1 MVSQHRPNRAWWQAA
16 ESLLSQF
23 ASLACPLLLAGC
35 ASTPRHSG
43 GDGCQNLLET
53 LDRTIAQAGAADAGA
68 ANVPG
73 FPQLRAN
80 RFLASFA
87 GEPLSSETYGI
98 WLENLTALGNA
109 ARHNAWANL
118 PPSAQAR
125 IRTWFSP
132 GQDPLKIAETCAAR
146 LTRDDL
152 QAPSRRSRLAKAVR
166 VPDDY
171 DETARILGAYPLLKW
186 PLLEGVYRLHGE
198 LRAAYA
204 HPPPPIGRWMR
215 YAPPA
220 GGRLGREQ
228 IAELLRRA
236 SANSLGLPQPSEP
249 EMAQLFQTFAPLW
262 EVDTEDDSDR
272 IGALTLSERRI
283 PHVDTS
289 RPVVYRMSSHTRF
302 QGRILLQLNY
312 LAWFPAR
319 RAEHPLDIYAG
330 RLDGLIWRV
339 TLSPSG
345 EPLAYDSIHPCGC
358 YYQIFPGPGYRVE
371 QPKDGGEPI
380 LSPFPLGPLQPGQ
393 RLGLRLSSR
402 THFIQGVS
410 AKSGKESAV
419 HGWRDYRELL
429 SLPLP
434 GGSARRSLF
443 DAEGFVAGTERAER
457 FLLWPMGVANAGAM
471 REWGRHAIAF
481 IGRRHFDAPYLLEKL
496 LRPLRPAAAERET
509 P

>member
-1 MVSQHRPNRAWWQAA
+1 MA
-16 ESLLSQF
+16 LT
-23 ASLACPLLLAGC
+23 CPLLLAGC
-35 ASTPRHSG
+35 ASTAHLS
-43 GDGCQNLLET
+43 GDGSCRRVLEN
-53 LDRTIAQAGAADAGA
+53 LDRTIVAAGVSDAGTA
-68 ANVPG
+68 RVPG

-87 GEPLSSETYGI
+87 GEPLSSEAYGD
-98 WLENLTALGNA
+98 WLGSLTALGNA
-109 ARHNAWANL
+109 ARRDAWANL
-118 PPSAQAR
+118 RPSGQAR
-125 IRTWFSP
+125 IRSWFSP
-132 GQDPLKIAETCAAR
+132 RQEPLKIAETCAAR
-146 LTRDDL
+146 LTRDDWKA
-152 QAPSRRSRLAKAVR
+152 QGRRSRLAKAVR

-171 DETARILGAYPLLKW
+171 DETARLLGAYPLLKW
-186 PLLEGVYRLHGE
+186 PLLEAIYRLHGE

-204 HPPPPIGRWMR
+204 HPPPPVGHWMR
-215 YAPPA
+215 YAPP
-220 GGRLGREQ
+220 GGERLSKAQ
-228 IAELLRRA
+228 IAALLRRA
-236 SANSLGLPQPSEP
+236 YSNSLALPQPSEP
-249 EMAQLFQTFAPLW
+249 ELARLFQTFAPVW
-262 EVDTEDDSDR
+262 EVDTVDDGDR
-272 IGALTLSERRI
+272 IGALALSERGMPR
-283 PHVDTS
+283 VDTS

-302 QGRILLQLNY
+302 RGRILLQLNY

-339 TLSPSG
+339 TLSATG

-402 THFIQGVS
+402 THFIQAVR
-410 AKSGKESAV
+410 AESGEDAAA

-443 DAEGFVAGTERAER
+443 DAEGFVAGSERAER

-481 IGRRHFDAPYLLEKL
+481 IGRRHFDDPYLLEKL
-496 LRPLRPAAAERET
+496 LRPLPWAAAD
-509 P
+509 

>member
-1 MVSQHRPNRAWWQAA
+1 MVSQHRRNRACWQAA
-16 ESLLSQF
+16 EIRRSLF
-23 ASLACPLLLAGC
+23 ATLACPLLLAGC
-35 ASTPRHSG
+35 ATTAHPPEAGSCRR
-43 GDGCQNLLET
+43 LLEN
-53 LDRTIAQAGAADAGA
+53 LDRTLVEAGVSDAGTA
-68 ANVPG
+68 RIPD

-87 GEPLSSETYGI
+87 GESLSSESFGI
-98 WLENLTALGNA
+98 WLENLTILGNE
-109 ARHNAWANL
+109 ARGNAWANL

-132 GQDPLKIAETCAAR
+132 GQEPLKIAETCAAR
-146 LTRDDL
+146 LTRDDTH
-152 QAPSRRSRLAKAVR
+152 APSRRTQLARAVR

-171 DETARILGAYPLLKW
+171 DETARLLGAYSLLKW
-186 PLLEGVYRLHGE
+186 PLLEGVYRLHDE

-204 HPPPPIGRWMR
+204 HPPQPIGHWMR
-215 YAPPA
+215 YAPSA
-220 GGRLGREQ
+220 GERLDETQ

-249 EMAQLFQTFAPLW
+249 ELARLFQTFAPVW
-262 EVDTEDDSDR
+262 EVDTVDDSDR
-272 IGALTLSERRI
+272 IGALALSERGMPR
-283 PHVDTS
+283 VDTS
-289 RPVVYRMSSHTRF
+289 RPVVYWLISHARF
-302 QGRILLQLNY
+302 QGQILLQLNY

-339 TLSPSG
+339 TLTSTG

-358 YYQIFPGPGYRVE
+358 YYQIFPGAGYRVE

-380 LSPFPLGPLQPGQ
+380 LSPFPLGPLQPRQ
-393 RLGLRLSSR
+393 RLHLRLSSR
-402 THFIQGVS
+402 THFIQGVR
-410 AKSGKESAV
+410 AESGEDAAS

-443 DAEGFVAGTERAER
+443 NGDGFVAGSERAER

-471 REWGRHAIAF
+471 RQWGRHAIAF
-481 IGRRHFDAPYLLEKL
+481 IGRRHFDDPYLLEKL
-496 LRPLRPAAAERET
+496 LRPLRPAAAQRET